1 MKDDNKRIDVTN
13 IPADVK
19 VHHPEPQ
26 QVLDYNLRNRIYV
39 RAVKGLHQTL
49 RRRMGFVFLALFA
62 ILPWIQYNGKQAIL
76 FDIANQQFNIFGLTL
91 WPQDLTLFAT
101 LLIISAY
108 ALFFVTT
115 FYGRVWCG
123 YMCPQT
129 VWTFIFIW
137 FDEKIEGSANK
148 RKKLDSMPLCWEKI
162 WKKGLKHTAWAIVAL
177 FTSLTFMGYFVPM
190 QQLMVEFFTWSSS
203 SLVIGWTLFF
213 AVMTYINAG
222 WMREVMCLHMCPY
235 ARFQSSMFDKDTFT
249 VTYDFDRGEK
259 RGPRSRKKDPKELG
273 LGDCIDCN
281 LCVQVC
287 PTGIDIRNGLQYE
300 CINCGA
306 CIDACDET
314 MEKMNYEK
322 GLISYTTEHSLEGK
336 PTKIVRGK
344 LFGYLAVMTIMTFA
358 FIWQIADRVPLELNI
373 ERDRNALYRINNE
386 GLVENTFTLQILNK
400 SQENHTYEITVRGL
414 DDYQYIGLN
423 KVMVKSGEVYKTPIS
438 IAVDP
443 YNLTQPVTDITLVLK
458 SVESGLEVNEE
469 TRFFK
474 GR

>member
-1 MKDDNKRIDVTN
+1 MNDRIDIKE
-13 IPADVK
+13 IPSEVK
-19 VHHPEPQ
+19 VHVPEPK

-49 RRRMGFVFLALFA
+49 RRRMGFVFMGLFA
-62 ILPWIQYNGKQAIL
+62 LIPWLQYNGKQAIL
-76 FDIANQQFNIFGLTL
+76 FDIGNQQFNIFGLTL

-101 LLIISAY
+101 ILIISAY
-108 ALFFVTT
+108 ALFFVTA

-148 RKKLDSMPLCWEKI
+148 RKKLDAMPLCWEKI

-177 FTSLTFMGYFVPM
+177 LTSLTFMGYFVPM
-190 QQLMVEFFTWSSS
+190 QDLVVDFFTFDSTFS
-203 SLVIGWTLFF
+203 ITAWTLFF
-213 AVMTYINAG
+213 AAMTYINAG
-222 WMREVMCLHMCPY
+222 WMREIMCLHMCPY

-249 VTYDFDRGEK
+249 VTYDFERGEK
-259 RGPRSRKKDPKELG
+259 RGPRPRRKDPKELG

-314 MEKMNYEK
+314 MEKMNYPK

-336 PTKIVRGK
+336 PTKIIRGK
-344 LFGYLAVMTIMTFA
+344 LFGYMAVMIIMTLA
-358 FIWQIADRVPLELNI
+358 FIWQVMSRVPLEVNI
-373 ERDRNALYRINNE
+373 ERDRNALYRVNTE
-386 GLVENTFTLQILNK
+386 GMIENTFTLQVLNK
-400 SQENHTYEITVRGL
+400 SQMDHRYRVGIVGL
-414 DDYQYIGLN
+414 DNFQIIGETE
-423 KVMVKSGEVYKTPIS
+423 VAVKAGEASRFPIS
-438 IAVDP
+438 VIVDP
-443 YNLTQPVTDITLVLK
+443 YELDKPVTDIRITIHSLDD
-458 SVESGLEVNEE
+458 EDLEVFEE

>member
-1 MKDDNKRIDVTN
+1 MSDKIEIKN

-19 VHHPEPQ
+19 VHKPEDNQ
-26 QVLDYNLRNRIYV
+26 TLDYNLRSRIYV
-39 RAVKGLHQTL
+39 RAVKGIHQAI
-49 RRRMGFVFLALFA
+49 RRKMGIIFLGLFA
-62 ILPWIQYNGKQAIL
+62 LLPWLQYNGKQAIL
-76 FDIANQQFNIFGLTL
+76 FDIGNQQFNIFSLTL

-129 VWTFIFIW
+129 VWTFMFIW
-137 FDEKIEGSANK
+137 FEERIEGAANK
-148 RKKLDSMPLCWEKI
+148 RKKLDAMPLSFEKV
-162 WKKGLKHTAWAIVAL
+162 WKKALKHTSWWLVSL
-177 FTSLTFMGYFVPM
+177 LTSLTFIGYFVPIDE
-190 QQLMVEFFTWSSS
+190 LFVNFFTFNSSFA
-203 SLVIGWTLFF
+203 VVGWTLFF
-213 AVMTYINAG
+213 AGCTYANAG

-235 ARFQSSMFDKDTFT
+235 SRFQSSMFDKDTYT
-249 VTYDFDRGEK
+249 VAYDAARGEA

-314 MEKMNYEK
+314 MDKMKYER

-336 PTKIVRGK
+336 TVHIFRGK
-344 LFGYLAVMTIMTFA
+344 LFGYLAVLAIMFGA
-358 FIWQIADRVPLELNI
+358 FIYQLTSRIPLELNI
-373 ERDRNALYRINNE
+373 ERDRNALYRENNQ
-386 GLVENTFTLQILNK
+386 GLIENTYVLQILNK
-400 SQENHTYEITVRGL
+400 SQQDNAYVIDISGL
-414 DDYQYIGLN
+414 SDYQYIGERIIN
-423 KVMVKSGEVYKTPIS
+423 VDAGEAFRQPIS

-443 YNLTQPVTDITLVLK
+443 YDLSAPVTEITILVTSEDG
-458 SVESGLEVNEE
+458 SVQVSEQS
-469 TRFFK
+469 RFFK

>member
-1 MKDDNKRIDVTN
+1 MNDKIEVKN
-13 IPADVK
+13 IPTDVK
-19 VHHPEPQ
+19 VHKPAHDET
-26 QVLDYNLRNRIYV
+26 LDYNLRSRIYV
-39 RAVKGLHQTL
+39 RAVKGVHQVL
-49 RRRMGFVFLALFA
+49 RRNMGFVSLLIFAL
-62 ILPWIQYNGKQAIL
+62 IPWIPYGDRQAVL

-101 LLIISAY
+101 ILIISAY

-137 FDEKIEGSANK
+137 FEEKIEGSANK
-148 RKKLDSMPLCWEKI
+148 RKKLDSMPMSFEKV
-162 WKKGLKHTAWAIVAL
+162 WKKGLKHTSWAVVAL
-177 FTSLTFMGYFVPM
+177 LTSLTFMAYFVPAKD
-190 QQLMVEFFTWSSS
+190 VFIDFFTFQTTAT
-203 SLVIGWTLFF
+203 ITGWTLFF
-213 AVMTYINAG
+213 AACTYLNAG

-235 ARFQSSMFDKDTFT
+235 SRFQSSMFDKDTFT
-249 VTYDFDRGEK
+249 VTYDFNRGEA

-314 MEKMNYEK
+314 MDKMGYEK

-336 PTKIVRGK
+336 PTKVIRPK
-344 LFGYLAVMTIMTFA
+344 LYGYLAIITIIFVG
-358 FIWQIADRVPLELNI
+358 FIYQLTSRIPLELNI
-373 ERDRNALYRINNE
+373 ERDRNALYRENNE
-386 GLVENTFTLQILNK
+386 GLIENTFTLQILNK
-400 SQENHTYEITVRGL
+400 SQEDHSYKVGVEGL
-414 DDYQYIGLN
+414 KDYQYYG
-423 KVMVKSGEVYKTPIS
+423 KQEFTVKAGEIYQTPIS

-443 YNLTQPVTDITLVLK
+443 YDLSKPVTDMVITVTSSDGETK
-458 SVESGLEVNEE
+458 VYEE

>member
-1 MKDDNKRIDVTN
+1 MSDKIDIKN
-13 IPADVK
+13 IPTEVK
-19 VHHPEPQ
+19 VHKPQ
-26 QVLDYNLRNRIYV
+26 PSDVLDYNLRSRIYV
-39 RAVKGLHQTL
+39 RAVKGLHQVL
-49 RRRMGFVFLALFA
+49 RQRMGFVFLTLFA
-62 ILPWIQYNGKQAIL
+62 LIPWINYDGHQAVL
-76 FDIANQQFNIFGLTL
+76 FDIANQKFNIFGLTL

-101 LLIISAY
+101 ILIISAY

-137 FDEKIEGSANK
+137 FEEKIEGTANQ
-148 RKKLDSMPLCWEKI
+148 RKKLDSMPISFNKV
-162 WKKGLKHTAWAIVAL
+162 WKKGLKHTSWAIVAL
-177 FTSLTFMGYFVPM
+177 LTSLTFIAYFVPARE
-190 QQLMVEFFTWSSS
+190 LFIDFFTLGSSFS
-203 SLVIGWTLFF
+203 VVAWTLFF
-213 AVMTYINAG
+213 AFATYMNAG

-235 ARFQSSMFDKDTFT
+235 SRFQSSMFDKDTFT
-249 VTYDFDRGEK
+249 VTYDFKRGEQ

-314 MEKMNYEK
+314 MDKMGYER

-336 PTKIVRGK
+336 KTHIFRGK
-344 LFGYLAVMTIMTFA
+344 LFGYLLVMFIMCVA
-358 FIWQIADRVPLELNI
+358 FVWQVSSRVPLELNI
-373 ERDRNALYRINNE
+373 ERDRNALYRENNE
-386 GLVENTFTLQILNK
+386 GFIENTFTLQILNK
-400 SQENHTYEITVRGL
+400 SQSSEEYVIGIEGL
-414 DDYQYIGLN
+414 NDYQYIGLQEV
-423 KVMVKSGEVYKTPIS
+423 KVNAGEVYKTPIS

-443 YNLTQPVTDITLVLK
+443 YELDKPVTTIIITVTTK
-458 SVESGLEVNEE
+458 DGESTVYEE

>member
-1 MKDDNKRIDVTN
+1 MNDRIDVKN
-13 IPADVK
+13 IPTDVK
-19 VHHPEPQ
+19 VHKPEPSDT
-26 QVLDYNLRNRIYV
+26 LDYNLQSRIYV
-39 RAVKGLHQTL
+39 RAVKGVHQAL
-49 RRRMGFVFLALFA
+49 RRNMGFVSLLVFAL
-62 ILPWIQYNGKQAIL
+62 IPWIPYGDRQAVL

-101 LLIISAY
+101 ILIISAY

-129 VWTFIFIW
+129 VWTFMYIW
-137 FDEKIEGSANK
+137 FEEKIEGSANK
-148 RKKLDSMPLCWEKI
+148 RKKLDSMPISFEKI
-162 WKKGLKHTAWAIVAL
+162 WKKGLKHTSWALVAIL
-177 FTSLTFMGYFVPM
+177 TSLTFMAYFVPAKE
-190 QQLMVEFFTWSSS
+190 VFIDFFTLQTSTA
-203 SLVIGWTLFF
+203 ITIWTLFF
-213 AVMTYINAG
+213 AVCTYLNAG

-235 ARFQSSMFDKDTFT
+235 SRFQSSMFDKDTFT
-249 VTYDFDRGEK
+249 VTYDFKRGEA

-336 PTKIVRGK
+336 PTKVIRPK
-344 LFGYLAVMTIMTFA
+344 LYGYLAVITIIFVG
-358 FIWQIADRVPLELNI
+358 FIYQLTSRIPLELNI
-373 ERDRNALYRINNE
+373 ERDRNALYRENNE
-386 GLVENTFTLQILNK
+386 GMIENTFTLQILNK
-400 SQENHTYEITVRGL
+400 SQQDNSYVVDIEGL
-414 DDYQYIGLN
+414 KDYQYYG
-423 KVMVKSGEVYKTPIS
+423 KQEFTVKAGEVYQTPIS
-438 IAVDP
+438 VAVDP
-443 YNLTQPVTDITLVLK
+443 YDLTKPVTDMVITVTSK
-458 SVESGLEVNEE
+458 DGETKVYEE

>member
-1 MKDDNKRIDVTN
+1 MNDKIDVKN
-13 IPADVK
+13 IPTDVK
-19 VHHPEPQ
+19 VHKPDPNET
-26 QVLDYNLRNRIYV
+26 LDYNLRNRIYV
-39 RAVKGLHQTL
+39 RAVKGVHQAL
-49 RRRMGFVFLALFA
+49 RRNMGFVSLLLFA
-62 ILPWIQYNGKQAIL
+62 LIPWIPYEGKQAVL
-76 FDIANQQFNIFGLTL
+76 FDIANQQFNIFSLTL

-101 LLIISAY
+101 ILIISAY

-129 VWTFIFIW
+129 VWTFMYIW
-137 FDEKIEGSANK
+137 FEEKIEGSANK
-148 RKKLDSMPLCWEKI
+148 RKKLDSMPLSWEKI
-162 WKKGLKHTAWAIVAL
+162 WKKGLKHTAWVVVAL
-177 FTSLTFMGYFVPM
+177 LTALTFMAYFVPAKE
-190 QQLMVEFFTWSSS
+190 VFIDFFTLQTTTAITS
-203 SLVIGWTLFF
+203 WTLFF
-213 AVMTYINAG
+213 AICTYLNAG

-249 VTYDFDRGEK
+249 VTYDFKRGEA

-336 PTKIVRGK
+336 PTKVVRPK
-344 LFGYLAVMTIMTFA
+344 LYGYLAIISII
-358 FIWQIADRVPLELNI
+358 FIGFIYQVTSRIPLELNI
-373 ERDRNALYRINNE
+373 ERDRNALYRENNE
-386 GLVENTFTLQILNK
+386 GLIENTFTLQILNK
-400 SQENHTYEITVRGL
+400 SQQDNAYVVGIEGL
-414 DDYQYIGLN
+414 KDYQYYG
-423 KVMVKSGEVYKTPIS
+423 KQEVTVKAGEIYTTPIS

-443 YNLTQPVTDITLVLK
+443 FDLSKPVTDMVITITSKDGETKVY
-458 SVESGLEVNEE
+458 EE

>member
-1 MKDDNKRIDVTN
+1 MKDRIDIKN

-19 VHHPEPQ
+19 IHDPQ
-26 QVLDYNLRNRIYV
+26 ADQVLDYNLRNRIYV
-39 RAVKGLHQTL
+39 RAVKGVHQIL
-49 RRRMGFVFLALFA
+49 RRRMGFVFLGLFA
-62 ILPWIQYNGKQAIL
+62 LIPWINYGDSQAIL
-76 FDIANQQFNIFGLTL
+76 FDIANQEFNIFGLTL

-101 LLIISAY
+101 ILIISAY

-137 FDEKIEGSANK
+137 FDEKLEGNANK
-148 RKKLDSMPLCWEKI
+148 RRKLDSMPMSFEKA
-162 WKKGLKHTAWAIVAL
+162 WRKGLKHLAWVSVAL
-177 FTSLTFMGYFVPM
+177 LTSLTFVAYFIPAREVF
-190 QQLMVEFFTWSSS
+190 LDFFTFNTSFA
-203 SLVIGWTLFF
+203 ITAWTLFF
-213 AVMTYINAG
+213 AGATYINAG

-249 VTYDFDRGEK
+249 VTYDFERGEK

-314 MEKMNYEK
+314 MEKMKYEK

-336 PTKIVRGK
+336 KTHIIRPK
-344 LFGYLAVMTIMTFA
+344 LFGYLAVITIMFA
-358 FIWQIADRVPLELNI
+358 AFLWQLSARVPFELNI
-373 ERDRNALYRINNE
+373 ERDRNALYRENDE
-386 GLVENTFTLQILNK
+386 GLIENTYTLQVLNK
-400 SQENHTYEITVRGL
+400 SQQDHVYLIDIEGL
-414 DDYQYIGLN
+414 KDYQYYGLREF
-423 KVMVKSGEVYKTPIS
+423 KVKSGEVYKTPIS
-438 IAVDP
+438 VAVDP
-443 YNLTQPVTDITLVLK
+443 YDLQKPVTDIVITLTIKDGDTTVF
-458 SVESGLEVNEE
+458 EE